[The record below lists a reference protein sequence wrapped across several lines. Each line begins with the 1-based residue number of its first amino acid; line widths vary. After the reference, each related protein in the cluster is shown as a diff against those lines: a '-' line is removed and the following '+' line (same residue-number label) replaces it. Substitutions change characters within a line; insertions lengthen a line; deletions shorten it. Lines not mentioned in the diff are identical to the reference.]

1 MRKTLCNSKYKD
13 WFITASINN
22 NNNKVYQLFLFFKFF
37 IYYLLNFLR
46 LAGPWVPSWCLE
58 HANKRLLGAEVRGLK
73 PHSYCEELGVGVS
86 VFLTPPLSPSE
97 YSALPK
103 ICPGSKVA

>member
-1 MRKTLCNSKYKD
+1 VVC
-13 WFITASINN
+13 
-22 NNNKVYQLFLFFKFF
+22 LFVCLFVFDSSRG
-37 IYYLLNFLR
+37 YYLLNFLR

-58 HANKRLLGAEVRGLK
+58 HSNKRLLGAGGRGLK

>member
-1 MRKTLCNSKYKD
+1 MTR
-13 WFITASINN
+13 
-22 NNNKVYQLFLFFKFF
+22 VGV

-103 ICPGSKVA
+103 ICQVAK

>member
-1 MRKTLCNSKYKD
+1 MDNRRAEKPR
-13 WFITASINN
+13 
-22 NNNKVYQLFLFFKFF
+22 FLRILTRDAMTRVGL

-58 HANKRLLGAEVRGLK
+58 HANKRLLGAEVRVLK
-73 PHSYCEELGVGVS
+73 PHSYREELGVGVS

-97 YSALPK
+97 YSTLPK
-103 ICPGSKVA
+103 ICPGSKIAQFIPRLK